1 MITHKSFYKATAVTL
16 IIIIIII
23 IIIISTLWLF
33 NIAMETGSFIEDLS
47 MDLPMKNGWIFP

>member
-16 IIIIIII
+16 II

>member
-16 IIIIIII
+16 III